1 MAYVHSRKRN
11 ELNKMYT
18 AEGKKRSEMREG
30 LHCNCDV
37 EDNHS
42 HETDCLVGAIHGVA
56 YALKLLG
63 NADATTSMGA
73 IEALGAIVQE
83 GLLGITR
90 EIGYRKHR

>member
-1 MAYVHSRKRN
+1 
-11 ELNKMYT
+11 MYT
-18 AEGKKRSEMREG
+18 AEGKKRGEMTEG
-30 LHCNCDV
+30 LHCNCNV

-83 GLLGITR
+83 GFGDIAR
-90 EIGYRKHR
+90 AIYEKE